1 MANGFLGGRLGH
13 FMSGPRTFALRL
25 HASIS
30 DCKGGST
37 LVRDYTNLISLLCLG
52 VFFGCVSVSWFSHAS
67 IVTHKTMAEANA
79 MRLCLTVTVRQTQ
92 LGQTPANFLDE
103 PLPHPR

>member
-1 MANGFLGGRLGH
+1 
-13 FMSGPRTFALRL
+13 LRL

-67 IVTHKTMAEANA
+67 IVTHKTMAGGKCHAPLLDGDGAADSTWPNA
-79 MRLCLTVTVRQTQ
+79 SK
-92 LGQTPANFLDE
+92 
-103 PLPHPR
+103 LP